1 MKKSNIMASIV
12 LATSV
17 LASTALIA
25 SVTAQ
30 DLTVQS
36 SVLEKCQVAFN
47 KEVADKMQAY
57 SRNPTGDHAAVM
69 KEAVYEA
76 NGNYHACTLNA
87 FKKSTSGNFM
97 VRFENDEKDVE
108 SKEPRFIRKVTH
120 HLYTENK

>member
-25 SVTAQ
+25 SVTTQ

-36 SVLEKCQVAFN
+36 SVIEKCQVAFN

-57 SRNPTGDHAAVM
+57 SRNPTGHHVETM

-76 NGNYHACTLNA
+76 NGNYHACTANA
-87 FKKSTSGNFM
+87 FKKESTGNFM
-97 VRFENDEKDVE
+97 VRFENDGKDVE
-108 SKEPRFIRKVTH
+108 SKEPRFTRKVTH
-120 HLYTENK
+120 HLSIESK